1 MLSNH
6 ENEKKSTIFF
16 LVSIYTKNL
25 KPLAYLLYFM
35 SDFFSKQVGLDK
47 RTEENLRV
55 LFALMSLGGKS
66 DRAIAK
72 ILGISNTTLSRKR
85 RKLEQEGYVKEYT
98 IIPDLH
104 KIGFEVIV
112 FSFAST
118 TDVVAPIQSK
128 EAQELAYKHPEI
140 LCLIE
145 DQGLEGTNWLAIS
158 VHKNYDGYL
167 ELCKTIQQELLFL
180 HPRPHIELRTSVFH
194 TGKQFLKP
202 FSLRN
207 LESLFQPTKSRNS
220 KNGKYSSPLIQL
232 TPS

>member
-1 MLSNH
+1 
-6 ENEKKSTIFF
+6 
-16 LVSIYTKNL
+16 
-25 KPLAYLLYFM
+25 M
-35 SDFFSKQVGLDK
+35 SEFFSKQVKVDK
-47 RTEENLRV
+47 RTEENFRV
-55 LFALMSLGGKS
+55 LFALMALGGKS
-66 DRAIAK
+66 DRTIAK

-85 RKLEQEGYVKEYT
+85 RKLEQEGYIKEYT

-104 KIGFEVIV
+104 KMSLDVIV

-118 TDVVAPIQSK
+118 TDVVAPVQSK
-128 EAQELAYKHPEI
+128 EAQELAHKHPEI

-167 ELCKTIQQELLFL
+167 ELCRNVQKELLFL
-180 HPRPHIELRTSVFH
+180 HPRPQMEVRTLMFH

-207 LESLFQPTKSRNS
+207 IESLFKLSKPVNI
-220 KNGKYSSPLIQL
+220 KNGKYK
-232 TPS
+232 TPIVPINA